1 MSEITKDP
9 TNGWTAFTQTPVDG
23 LAALLA
29 QVIAQAE
36 RDITMALRQGYMTL
50 DARELK
56 RPESDHDDYQ
66 APAAVY
72 FLKSRAA
79 AELCEILVQWAGGG
93 FDLRP
98 LRRLEL
104 ALDEGTR
111 PSCHD
116 MRSSRGAARD
126 EARRMMSGTPSERS
140 LKRDRAVTR
149 ERLPAQYERML
160 DDEGTVRGRT
170 WRTMPSGTAQSREC
184 QAINWALWKRG
195 LEVERK
201 PDGRPLFVTLDER
214 SAA

>member
-1 MSEITKDP
+1 MSEITRDP
-9 TNGWTAFTQTPVDG
+9 TNGWTAFTQTPLDG

-36 RDITMALRQGYMTL
+36 RDITMALRGGYMAP

-56 RPESDHDDYQ
+56 RPDSDHDDYQ
-66 APAAVY
+66 APAAVH

-79 AELCEILVQWAGGG
+79 AELCELLVQWAGGG
-93 FDLRP
+93 YDLRP

-126 EARRMMSGTPSERS
+126 EARRMMSGRPSDRS
-140 LKRDRAVTR
+140 LKREHAVTR
-149 ERLPAQYERML
+149 ERLPAHLERKL
-160 DDEGTVRGRT
+160 DAEGTVRGRT
-170 WRTMPSGTAQSREC
+170 WRTMPSGSAQSREC

-201 PDGRPLFVTLDER
+201 PDGTPLYTVADER
-214 SAA
+214 RAA